1 MPDQPIRITVL
12 LSGSGS
18 TFAAIHAA
26 SRKVDSGYAVTH
38 VISDVPDAYGLV
50 RAEAAGCVTRC
61 VNFSGFNTRAQFNQA
76 LLEAVLETAPDLVV
90 LAGFMRIVDPG
101 FVRAFDGRLLN
112 IHPSLLPAYP
122 GLNTYERALAACE
135 SAHGSTVHFV
145 NDVLDGGPLIAQA
158 VVNIDISDTRES
170 LSLRVQ
176 EAERT
181 LYPTVIRW
189 FAHGRLEQRNGHA
202 WLDGE
207 QLQHPV
213 RGTVNIWSEEF
224 ELDDC
229 A

>member
-1 MPDQPIRITVL
+1 M
-12 LSGSGS
+12 SGSGT

-26 SRKVDSGYAVTH
+26 SLKNNSDYAVTH
-38 VISDVPDAYGLV
+38 VISDVPDAYGLT
-50 RAEAAGCVTRC
+50 RARVAGCVTQC
-61 VNFSGFNTRAQFNQA
+61 VNYADFANRADFNKA

-101 FVRAFDGRLLN
+101 FVQAFDGKLLN

-122 GLNTYERALAACE
+122 GLNTYKRALAASE

-145 NDVLDGGPLIAQA
+145 NNVLDGGPLIAQA
-158 VVNIDISDTRES
+158 IVNIEINDTPES
-170 LSLRVQ
+170 LSSRVQ

-181 LYPTVIRW
+181 LYPTVIQW
-189 FAHGRLEQRNGHA
+189 FAERRLQQRNGEV
-202 WLDGE
+202 WLDDE
-207 QLQHPV
+207 RLQHPL
-213 RGTVNIWSEEF
+213 RGTVNIRSEEF